1 MLAWMR
7 HELQLFFVAVQFLTR
22 LPVPRWVGFESAW
35 LTTCVRHF
43 PLVGAIVGLWGAG
56 VLWLGA
62 QLWPAWVAATL
73 AVGATAWLTCAFHE
87 DGLADTC
94 DALMGWVP
102 REKALVIMKDSRIG
116 TYGTVGLVFISLLR
130 VGLVAFLSMQSL
142 SMACVALVVSHMWGR
157 TCAVILMTALPYGGD
172 ADHAKAKPLALD
184 VPAALV
190 LPALGWSLLAVFT
203 PLPGVRLV
211 LAACVLLLW
220 VVWMREW
227 LMRRLGG
234 FTGDALGATEQ
245 GAEVLFLL
253 VMAAGVPPV
262 LRAWLG
268 TV

>member
-1 MLAWMR
+1 MLARMR

-157 TCAVILMTALPYGGD
+157 TCAVILMTTLPYGGD

-203 PLPGVRLV
+203 PLSGVRLV

-268 TV
+268 AV